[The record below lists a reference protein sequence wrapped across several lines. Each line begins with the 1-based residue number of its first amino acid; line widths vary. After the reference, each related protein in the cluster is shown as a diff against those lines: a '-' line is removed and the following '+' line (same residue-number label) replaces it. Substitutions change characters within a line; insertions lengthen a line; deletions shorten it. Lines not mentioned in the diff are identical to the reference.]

1 MTSSGSDVHVF
12 IVRARRESREVPAA
26 ELEWRFWVEHHPGG
40 EQRNC
45 KDFASVLR
53 FIRTYVG
60 DLKVE
65 FADVRELL
73 LSSEEPSRQE

>member
-1 MTSSGSDVHVF
+1 MTSSGSDLHVF
-12 IVRARRESREVPAA
+12 IVRARRESREVPA

-45 KDFASVLR
+45 RDFAAVLR

-73 LSSEEPSRQE
+73 LGSEAPVEPE